1 MQTEDPVAPADPARS
16 NPDPHDL
23 PGAERSGVDIAD
35 ESDETLAR
43 AAAVGDRA
51 AFDELVRRTLPMLLR
66 YARRMVS
73 DAGNAEDVVQEAL
86 LAAWKGL
93 PRFGFQSSFR
103 TWVFSIAHR
112 KIIDLRRRRSDVAAD
127 DEFLTAIPSSSPTP
141 LDDAMGTSLRDA
153 LERELAEMPYLSRA
167 TWWLREMEGL
177 SHPEIARVLDITP
190 NSVRGHLQR
199 TRARLAERMEPWRP
213 GRDPAGPDRPSQSTH
228 PPKRPDPPAGRAPR
242 RQGRSSTTADPPDT
256 APSPTTQDPP
266 TSETTWQSR
275 T

>member
-1 MQTEDPVAPADPARS
+1 MQTEDPVAPPDPACS
-16 NPDPHDL
+16 DPDLDDL
-23 PGAERSGVDIAD
+23 ARGDVPVKVSGLDIAD

-73 DAGNAEDVVQEAL
+73 DVGNAEDVVQEAL

-112 KIIDLRRRRSDVAAD
+112 KIIDLRRRRSEVAAD

-153 LERELAEMPYLSRA
+153 LERELAELPYLSRA

-213 GRDPAGPDRPSQSTH
+213 GRDPAVSDRPARRAD
-228 PPKRPDPPAGRAPR
+228 PPRRPDPPAGRAPR
-242 RQGRSSTTADPPDT
+242 PKGGPSTTSDPP
-256 APSPTTQDPP
+256 TTPDPP

>member
-16 NPDPHDL
+16 NPDPHDR

-43 AAAVGDRA
+43 AAEVGDRA

-112 KIIDLRRRRSDVAAD
+112 KIIDLRRRRSEVAAD

-153 LERELAEMPYLSRA
+153 LERELAELPYLSRA

-213 GRDPAGPDRPSQSTH
+213 GRDPAGDDRPPT
-228 PPKRPDPPAGRAPR
+228 RPDPSARRHPPARRAARTQHRP
-242 RQGRSSTTADPPDT
+242 STTADPPSN
-256 APSPTTQDPP
+256 PDPP
-266 TSETTWQSR
+266 ISETTWQSR